1 MKRGPSSTRNSAWP
15 KQIEDRFRP
24 LVHAFVSLSLLANT
38 LLAADLPLTK
48 LDSLSP
54 PAFMPGNEIEV
65 ELSGTDLDGVES
77 LWFSDP
83 GITAK
88 WLREKRFSIAVAPT
102 VAEGVY
108 DARAVGLHGASNPK
122 GILVQRISSAKKSAD
137 CSVTK
142 PMALKLGTSVYG
154 NTVAATKDHYRFEAK
169 ANQCLTIRCV
179 ARDLDSKLVPML
191 AIYNESG
198 RILLSGSRTET
209 LRFVAPKDD
218 AYILAL
224 HDLTFGGGADYPY
237 CISVDESPV
246 LEAALPCAVEPG
258 KKNWITLIGRGLP
271 GSIPATQWLGTD
283 GEGLEAL
290 DTEIEVPPIDALP
303 TASDTP
309 TSVTCSGLRTFSYR
323 YRGTNGTSN
332 ALQLLVLPSPIATPF
347 EKSEGMTKPSL
358 IAKPVP
364 FPGVFCGLFAPR
376 PEGTAL
382 EFDSKKGSILVAEL
396 FSHRLGHFQTNG
408 FIRIEKS
415 GTHLAEA
422 YGPETNAGGP
432 KLSTLHN
439 DPSLRFEVK
448 EDGRIKAFVSDLSG
462 MSRKTLGAN
471 FALVLRNETP
481 DFAIIA
487 VSEPPP
493 ETANDRAVTPRGAAL
508 RSGATAAL
516 RIVTMRSGGYTE
528 AIHLGATNLPEGVQ
542 CESTLIPAGKN
553 EGTLILRS
561 DGSLPKGIAQIR
573 VVGRSADGKLERIAR
588 GAVARWNVADTN
600 LDTAAIRLTRGDGVV
615 IGLSPSDPPLS
626 FKIDGEKRFETSP
639 GSKVEVHLKVTR
651 KPEFNIPL
659 KLKPAGFAGS
669 ETAKEIDLDPKATE
683 TKVSLDL
690 AALKL
695 GEGNHSVFF
704 TAQAKAKYSGKDVT
718 TTIYS
723 PAIQLTVAAPPAT
736 TPKSAEVKP
745 VAAPSAASPEK

>member
-1 MKRGPSSTRNSAWP
+1 MKRCPSHPRHRAWAT
-15 KQIEDRFRP
+15 QIEIRYQP
-24 LVHAFVSLSLLANT
+24 LIHTALFLFANT

-54 PAFMPGNEIEV
+54 PAFIPGNEIEV

-88 WLREKRFSIAVAPT
+88 WLREKRFSIAVAPS

-122 GILVQRISSAKKSAD
+122 GILVQRISAVKKTGD

-142 PMALKLGTSVYG
+142 PMPVTLGSAVYG
-154 NTVAATKDHYRFEAK
+154 NAVAATKDHYRFEAK
-169 ANQCLTIRCV
+169 ENQRLTIRCI

-191 AIYNESG
+191 AIYSESG
-198 RILLSGSRTET
+198 RLLVSGGSTET

-218 AYILAL
+218 AYILAI
-224 HDLTFGGGADYPY
+224 HDLTFSGGTDYPY
-237 CISVDESPV
+237 CVSIDESPV
-246 LEAALPCAVEPG
+246 LDASLPCAVEPG
-258 KKNWITLIGRGLP
+258 KKNRLTLIGRGLP
-271 GSIPATQWLGTD
+271 GSIPATHWLGSE

-290 DTEIEVPPIDALP
+290 DAEIEVPPAEALP

-309 TSVTCSGLRTFSYR
+309 TSIACSGMRTFSYR
-323 YRGTNGTSN
+323 YRGPTGTSN
-332 ALQLLVLPSPIATPF
+332 AIQLLVLPSPIVTPF
-347 EKSEGMTKPSL
+347 ERSEGIGKPSKT
-358 IAKPVP
+358 AKAVS
-364 FPGVFCGLFAPR
+364 FPGAFCGLFSPR
-376 PEGTAL
+376 FEGTTF
-382 EFDSKKGSILVAEL
+382 EFDSKKGTILVAEL
-396 FSHRLGHFQTNG
+396 FSHRLGQFQTNG
-408 FIRIEKS
+408 FIRLEKA

-422 YGPETNAGGP
+422 YGPETNTGGP

-448 EDGRIKAFVSDLSG
+448 EDGRIKASVSDLSG
-462 MSRKTLGAN
+462 MSRKSMGAN
-471 FALVLRNETP
+471 FALVLRNEVP
-481 DFAIIA
+481 DFALIA

-493 ETANDRAVTPRGAAL
+493 ETANDRAVAPRGTAL

-516 RIVTMRSGGYTE
+516 RIVTLRSGGYNE
-528 AIHLGATNLPEGVQ
+528 AIQLGATNLPEGVH
-542 CESTLIPAGKN
+542 CETTLIPAGKN

-561 DGSLPKGIAQIR
+561 DGPLPKSISQIR
-573 VVGRSADGKLERIAR
+573 IFGRSADGKLQRIAK

-600 LDTAAIRLTRGDGVV
+600 VDTAAMRLTRGDGVI

-626 FKIDGEKRFETSP
+626 FKIDGEKPFEAPP
-639 GSKVEVHLKVTR
+639 GSKVEVHLKITR

-695 GEGNHSVFF
+695 GEGKHSIFF
-704 TAQAKAKYSGKDVT
+704 TAQAKAKYSGKDIT

-723 PAIQLTVAAPPAT
+723 PAIQLTVAAPSAPP
-736 TPKSAEVKP
+736 PKSPEAKP
-745 VAAPSAASPEK
+745 QAAPTAASPEK